1 MRLKK
6 CAKCGKLFN
15 TAKNEQ
21 TLCDECVATAK
32 STTIRPRT
40 CRECGTTF
48 DGGPRAWYC
57 PECRKIREK
66 ESTKRY
72 RDNGPT
78 RPLGSIDHCI
88 VCGKEYVVKSG
99 LQHYCPDC
107 AGEAVRQLDR
117 EASKKW
123 NAENNF
129 YQQRSQKPRSG
140 QKICVICGKPVPP
153 GTPRVTCS
161 EECDK
166 LRIKYNQ
173 GKAEIKRGT
182 CKFPTT
188 VERLGKEFPLA
199 PVELTPEI
207 IKELEADLLS
217 VIKRCPDCGQLFVK
231 KSKNARFCRACALRR
246 SLESTQKSSN
256 EHYYADVEASRAKRR
271 EDYAKN
277 REAVRAYQAAYYA
290 AHKDEIKQRRQQ
302 NQQKKAGDK
311 KALKAYQAKYYAQNK
326 ERIKAQRKAKKERDA
341 AEKK

>member
-1 MRLKK
+1 M
-6 CAKCGKLFN
+6 
-15 TAKNEQ
+15 
-21 TLCDECVATAK
+21 
-32 STTIRPRT
+32 
-40 CRECGTTF
+40 
-48 DGGPRAWYC
+48 
-57 PECRKIREK
+57 
-66 ESTKRY
+66 
-72 RDNGPT
+72 
-78 RPLGSIDHCI
+78 
-88 VCGKEYVVKSG
+88 VKSG

-107 AGEAVRQLDR
+107 AEEAVRQLDR

-182 CKFPTT
+182 CKSPTT

-311 KALKAYQAKYYAQNK
+311 EALKAYQAKYYAQNK

>member
-6 CAKCGKLFN
+6 CQKCGKLFN

-21 TLCDECVATAK
+21 TLCDDCVAAAK

-40 CRECGTTF
+40 CRECGATF
-48 DGGPRAWYC
+48 DGGPSARYC
-57 PECRKIREK
+57 PSCRAIRRK
-66 ESTKRY
+66 ENAKRY
-72 RDNGPT
+72 RQNGPA

-107 AGEAVRQLDR
+107 AEEAVRQLDR

-129 YQQRSQKPRSG
+129 YEQRSQQPRSG

-173 GKAEIKRGT
+173 DKAKIKRGNRES
-182 CKFPTT
+182 PTT
-188 VERLGKEFPLA
+188 VERLDKEFPLA

-246 SLESTQKSSN
+246 SVESTQKSSN
-256 EHYYADVEASRAKRR
+256 KHYYADVEASRAKRR

-277 REAVRAYQAAYYA
+277 REAAQAYQAAYYA
-290 AHKDEIKQRRQQ
+290 K
-302 NQQKKAGDK
+302 
-311 KALKAYQAKYYAQNK
+311 NK

-341 AEKK
+341 AEKNNFFAFSS